1 MSKRIAPDPD
11 SAGGA
16 SDGAELTSFSDSEGG
31 GAGKKS
37 TAFTSI
43 TGAGASIG
51 KAAAT
56 AATTVKNTAATSAAT
71 AASTAATAAASAAA
85 TAAATAPTAT
95 TAATAAATAGVTA
108 ATAGVAAAST
118 AVESV
123 KSAAQDKAADLGAR
137 AKEIVEKWVKQHIQA
152 LAARLI
158 EKVPGAVKDAL
169 DDEEMP
175 SAVSKGKDRL
185 VDAVWPDV
193 RDEIL
198 WELSV
203 KLDGK
208 AEDAAE
214 QEPGVD
220 CFRAFFRYHMFPY
233 DRSIWRKMRDPL
245 WILFQLIP
253 LVPVAAVNPLWF
265 LFTFLVI
272 DKGEEFQLVS
282 FILRFK
288 GYQFITLGLIR
299 ATLGFILFINCVTA
313 PADDDDHQCEHTG
326 PGAQDN
332 VWLSTGGFVLQVV
345 LAWLAFLMLPC
356 SRQKGR
362 TELRG
367 TIEVDTSKTE
377 GNHGAHLRYLLLCDL
392 AAFALCAALVGYAL
406 AMAPGGDAM
415 HWTIEHVV
423 FGAQVLYGFLSFPF
437 FIFTLPLLSRAL
449 THALPTGYDGKGRT
463 RRLAVVKR
471 RRKPEKQ
478 EEAVSQSK
486 IDELISEIKALLPF
500 GSNAGAK
507 Q

>member
-1 MSKRIAPDPD
+1 MSTRVAPDPN
-11 SAGGA
+11 SAGGKG
-16 SDGAELTSFSDSEGG
+16 DGAELASFSDSEGG
-31 GAGKKS
+31 GAGKSKGVFS
-37 TAFTSI
+37 SI
-43 TGAGASIG
+43 TGASATIG

-56 AATTVKNTAATSAAT
+56 AATTVKTTAATSAAT
-71 AASTAATAAASAAA
+71 VASTAATAAATNASTAAAAAAA
-85 TAAATAPTAT
+85 TAAATN
-95 TAATAAATAGVTA
+95 AAT
-108 ATAGVAAAST
+108 VAAAGASAASA
-118 AVESV
+118 AVGSV

-137 AKEIVEKWVKQHIQA
+137 AKAIVERWVKQQIQD

-175 SAVSKGKDRL
+175 GALSRGKDRL

-203 KLDGK
+203 KLDGR

-214 QEPGVD
+214 QQPGVD

-233 DRSIWRKMRDPL
+233 DKSLWRKMRDPF
-245 WILFQLIP
+245 WVLFQLIP

-265 LFTFLVI
+265 LFTFLVM
-272 DKGEEFQLVS
+272 DRGEEFQLVS

-299 ATLGFILFINCVTA
+299 STLGFILFIGCVTA
-313 PADDDDHQCEHTG
+313 PAEDDQHQCEHHG

-332 VWLSTGGFVLQVV
+332 VWLATGGFVLQVV
-345 LAWLAFLMLPC
+345 LAWLAFLLLPC
-356 SRQKGR
+356 SKQKGR
-362 TELRG
+362 SDLQG
-367 TIEVDTSKTE
+367 VIEVDTAKLE
-377 GNHGAHLRYLLLCDL
+377 GSHGGHLRYLLLFDL
-392 AAFALCAALVGYAL
+392 AAFVLCAALVGYTV
-406 AMAPGGDAM
+406 AMAPGGDAE

-437 FIFTLPLLSRAL
+437 FFFTLPLLTRAL

-463 RRLAVVKR
+463 RRLAVV
-471 RRKPEKQ
+471 RRKRKPNKQ
-478 EEAVSQSK
+478 AETVSQSK
-486 IDELISEIKALLPF
+486 VDELVSEIKALLPF
-500 GSNAGAK
+500 GSSAGAK

>member
-1 MSKRIAPDPD
+1 MAKRVAPDPT
-11 SAGGA
+11 SAGGDG
-16 SDGAELTSFSDSEGG
+16 DGADLTSFSDSEGG
-31 GAGKKS
+31 GAGKKNMV
-37 TAFTSI
+37 FTSI

-71 AASTAATAAASAAA
+71 AASTAATAAATKAS
-85 TAAATAPTAT
+85 T
-95 TAATAAATAGVTA
+95 AATAGVT
-108 ATAGVAAAST
+108 AAST

-137 AKEIVEKWVKQHIQA
+137 AKEIIEKWVKQQIQA

-158 EKVPGAVKDAL
+158 EKVPGALKDAL

-185 VDAVWPDV
+185 VDSLWPDV

-233 DRSIWRKMRDPL
+233 DKSIWRKLRDPF

-265 LFTFLVI
+265 LFTFLVM

-313 PADDDDHQCEHTG
+313 PADDDDHQCEHNG

-332 VWLSTGGFVLQVV
+332 VWLSTGGFVLQVI

-356 SRQKGR
+356 SKQKGR
-362 TELRG
+362 SELRG

-377 GNHGAHLRYLLLCDL
+377 GSHGAHLRYLLLCDL
-392 AAFALCAALVGYAL
+392 AAFALCAALVAYAI

-415 HWTIEHVV
+415 HWTIEHCV

-437 FIFTLPLLSRAL
+437 FFFTLPLLTRAL

-471 RRKPEKQ
+471 KRKPEKQ
-478 EEAVSQSK
+478 EDAVSQSK
-486 IDELISEIKALLPF
+486 VDELISEIKALLPF